1 MLKSVAV
8 SKDISKE
15 IMIVFF
21 RNLVSLTHFSRKELR
36 LPKRGF
42 LLEESNE
49 EINLIMEVV
58 SQLGQTNDK

>member
-1 MLKSVAV
+1 MLLTV

-21 RNLVSLTHFSRKELR
+21 RNLVSLTNFSRKELR

-49 EINLIMEVV
+49 DINLIMEVV
-58 SQLGQTNDK
+58 SQLGQKNDK

>member
-1 MLKSVAV
+1 MLLTV
-8 SKDISKE
+8 SKDISNE
-15 IMIVFF
+15 IMVVFF
-21 RNLVSLTHFSRKELR
+21 RNLASLTHFSRNELR

>member
-1 MLKSVAV
+1 MV
-8 SKDISKE
+8 
-15 IMIVFF
+15 VFF